1 MYYLNHMDFFDEIA
15 TRNVDTIY
23 PSKKAL
29 IEKLSGKQKL
39 KIYLGIDPS
48 STKIHLGNA
57 IALRKLKEFQ
67 NLGHQVILLI
77 GDFTGMIGDPT
88 DRNAARKPLTKEEV
102 LANAADYK
110 KQAEKI
116 LNFSGKNPAEVL
128 YNSHWLA
135 KLTFAEIVKLSSHFT
150 VQQMLERDMFQ
161 KRLSENKPIGLHE
174 FLYPLMQGYDS
185 VAMNVDIEIGG
196 SDQTFNMLVGRALLR
211 DLNGKEKFVITLPLL
226 EGTDS
231 RKMSKTF
238 NNSIDLTDT
247 PNDMYGKVMS
257 LKDDLILKFFEM
269 TTDISLIELE
279 AIRNKI
285 KVDNPINLKKKLAF
299 TLVEQ
304 YFDKETAKKAQA
316 QFEMVV
322 QKKEIPELIEE
333 IEFSRNILPKPYHF
347 FLTETGMCESVSEA
361 ARLASQA
368 AVYFNFERIENIR
381 EMFNTELSE
390 LTIKAGK
397 RNFKKIIFT

>member
-1 MYYLNHMDFFDEIA
+1 MYYLRHMDFFDEIT

-29 IEKLSGKQKL
+29 VEKLSGKQKL

-102 LANAADYK
+102 LANAATYK

-128 YNSHWLA
+128 YNSHWLS
-135 KLTFAEIVKLSSHFT
+135 KLTFEKIVKLSSHFT

-231 RKMSKTF
+231 RKMSKSF
-238 NNSIDLTDT
+238 NNSIDLTET

-269 TTDISLIELE
+269 TTDISQGELK

-304 YFDKETAKKAQA
+304 YFDTETAKKAQA
-316 QFEMVV
+316 QFERVV
-322 QKKEIPELIEE
+322 QKKEMPELIEE

-368 AVYFNFERIENIR
+368 AVYFNSEGIENIR